1 MKVKVV
7 SDITIQLVSMAQSFP
22 KVTHHHKEVWMFQYS
37 DTLGSDTLFQTW
49 IFPIQIMSSWHC
61 HIFIS
66 IVLKVMWITLL
77 LLLVLSV
84 CWSHVIFIKFF
95 LSQHFLGTVQKL
107 FPSYFLHMWNNF
119 PIDLGKTSINFGK
132 LIKIQQSFILRLK
145 DENNQIFN
153 NIIKKYWKST
163 VCIVYL
169 QYHENY

>member
-1 MKVKVV
+1 MDV
-7 SDITIQLVSMAQSFP
+7 SVLWHIRLWHLISNLDFP
-22 KVTHHHKEVWMFQYS
+22 HSNHVIM
-37 DTLGSDTLFQTW
+37 TLSYLYKYCF
-49 IFPIQIMSSWHC
+49 
-61 HIFIS
+61 
-66 IVLKVMWITLL
+66 K
-77 LLLVLSV
+77 
-84 CWSHVIFIKFF
+84 SHVNNSVVTASLECVLITRIFIKFF

-145 DENNQIFN
+145 DETNQIFN

>member
-1 MKVKVV
+1 MDV
-7 SDITIQLVSMAQSFP
+7 SVLWHIRLWHRISNLDFP
-22 KVTHHHKEVWMFQYS
+22 HSNHVIM
-37 DTLGSDTLFQTW
+37 TLSYLYKYCF
-49 IFPIQIMSSWHC
+49 
-61 HIFIS
+61 
-66 IVLKVMWITLL
+66 K
-77 LLLVLSV
+77 
-84 CWSHVIFIKFF
+84 SHVNNSVVTASLECVLITRIFIKFF

-132 LIKIQQSFILRLK
+132 LIKIQQSFILQLK
-145 DENNQIFN
+145 DETNQIFN